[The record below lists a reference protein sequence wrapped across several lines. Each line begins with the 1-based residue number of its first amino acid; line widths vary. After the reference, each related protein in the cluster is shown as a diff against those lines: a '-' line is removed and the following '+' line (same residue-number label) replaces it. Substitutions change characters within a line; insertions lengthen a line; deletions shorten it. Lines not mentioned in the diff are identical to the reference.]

1 MILPALQNP
10 GQRLHS
16 FHLSFREATMR
27 RPFALLS
34 VLLLALTVTPA
45 FADIAA
51 IHANA
56 LPQESPILA
65 ALDDAR
71 QLEPYVSAWTNDWK
85 HPIAKGEVAKRLEK
99 DLDFLGAAF
108 QKHPD
113 NAELALLT
121 GLVAHYAYN
130 VDVADSHDKAVL
142 AFEAAQKLTPTDM
155 RTTWFH
161 ADLLCQTKETEA
173 GAREFLDLESTHPWD
188 QLPSA
193 FWGDYMYCATVTNMP
208 AHVLRAASYL
218 ERLHAPNSQMRT
230 FLTDNASKRFD
241 AFNPEKKYDP
251 KEVWTGANAGDA
263 TKFTSTLC
271 GMRFTVPGQWGVDQL
286 AFSNHSC
293 VALFSSGPY
302 KAATRDLRPSV
313 LVLVQQPAAD
323 EKLEA
328 FLKKFTSKGA
338 FEPFTPSRCPAT
350 TCLAV
355 KGVQTGMYKADG
367 DGHGHIVAIERDE
380 PEFPGLLF
388 ESPTAFPNGDA
399 ANEPQFLR
407 PAQTQKRIPGKL
419 FYLVLLDTA
428 ASIETPAM
436 ADYNLFLKNLT
447 VE

>member
-45 FADIAA
+45 FGDIAA

-56 LPQESPILA
+56 LPQEPSILA

-71 QLEPYVSAWTNDWK
+71 QLEPYVSLWTNDWK
-85 HPIAKGEVAKRLEK
+85 HPIAKDEVAKRLEK
-99 DLDFLGAAF
+99 DLDFLGAAL

-130 VDVADSHDKAVL
+130 VDVADSHDKAVF

-173 GAREFLDLESTHPWD
+173 GARKFLDLESTHPWD

-218 ERLHAPNSQMRT
+218 EKLHAPNSQMRT
-230 FLTDNASKRFD
+230 FLTDNAKQ
-241 AFNPEKKYDP
+241 
-251 KEVWTGANAGDA
+251 
-263 TKFTSTLC
+263 TLRC
-271 GMRFTVPGQWGVDQL
+271 FQSREEIRSERGLERSERGRCHQVHVH
-286 AFSNHSC
+286 AVRH
-293 VALFSSGPY
+293 ALHCS
-302 KAATRDLRPSV
+302 RPV
-313 LVLVQQPAAD
+313 
-323 EKLEA
+323 
-328 FLKKFTSKGA
+328 G
-338 FEPFTPSRCPAT
+338 
-350 TCLAV
+350 
-355 KGVQTGMYKADG
+355 G
-367 DGHGHIVAIERDE
+367 
-380 PEFPGLLF
+380 
-388 ESPTAFPNGDA
+388 
-399 ANEPQFLR
+399 
-407 PAQTQKRIPGKL
+407 
-419 FYLVLLDTA
+419 
-428 ASIETPAM
+428 
-436 ADYNLFLKNLT
+436 
-447 VE
+447 